1 MFNPIRS
8 IMWGRARW
16 WTIKNVAKLG
26 ASGVWKVEFT
36 DFWLGDQFTSL
47 SYTFSNLYFVGC
59 FYTRFSHTIPL
70 LSAAPSPAVSTSSFS
85 PFPLFLPFN
94 VSTPGEAFAAQGLV
108 DDLTSSAYD
117 SYVREAQEAWITCG
131 AAQNWG
137 WYFALGALPFL
148 IRFVQSLRRYRDSKL
163 PTHLIN
169 AGKYGMGMTY
179 YFFYYY
185 WRHKGDV
192 DNGSSYILWC
202 FAATV
207 YAIYA
212 CTWDFLMDWS
222 MCKPH
227 ARHPFLRPELVYTSQ
242 IPAYYFALVS
252 NVCIRFLW
260 VFYIPSRGPEITW
273 RTFVAAML
281 EMLRRIQW
289 NFFRLENEHL
299 GNMDQY
305 RVTRELPL
313 PYSIDTRSDGDG
325 DEEDRDDDIKGTA
338 AWFGGHA
345 GVGKE

>member
-1 MFNPIRS
+1 MWQLPSCLLCALAYAFCFSFTGIGPPLLWPLVWLGLVLLVMFNPIRS

-36 DFWLGDQFTSL
+36 DFWLG
-47 SYTFSNLYFVGC
+47 
-59 FYTRFSHTIPL
+59 
-70 LSAAPSPAVSTSSFS
+70 
-85 PFPLFLPFN
+85 
-94 VSTPGEAFAAQGLV
+94 PGEAFAAQGSV
-108 DDLTSSAYD
+108 DDLISSAYD
-117 SYVREAQEAWITCG
+117 SYVQEAQEAWTTCG

-137 WYFALGALPFL
+137 WYFTLGALPFL

-169 AGKYGMGMTY
+169 AGKYGMGVAY

-192 DNGSSYILWC
+192 DNGASYILWC

-252 NVCIRFLW
+252 NVCIRFIW
-260 VFYIPSRGPEITW
+260 VFYIPSPGPNITW

-338 AWFGGHA
+338 SWFGRQLHPHA
-345 GVGKE
+345 GVEKE